1 MTTATTTCDI
11 VGSSTVCLTDTTQNF
26 IGGFSYGEV
35 ITIMLLL
42 MIFTLLFFAKI
53 KEWIF
58 GVKVNNYQIKI
69 K

>member
-26 IGGFSYGEV
+26 VGGFSYGEV
-35 ITIMLLL
+35 ITITILL
-42 MIFTLLFFAKI
+42 MIITLLFFSEI
-53 KEWIF
+53 KKWIF
-58 GVKVNNYQIKI
+58 GTKISNSIKI